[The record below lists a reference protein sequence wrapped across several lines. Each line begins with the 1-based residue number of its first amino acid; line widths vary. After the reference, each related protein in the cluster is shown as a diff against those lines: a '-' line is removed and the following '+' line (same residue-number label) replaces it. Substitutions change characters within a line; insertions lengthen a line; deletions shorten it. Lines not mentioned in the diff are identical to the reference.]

1 MNALMGKVYRGSGLF
16 DAVHYVRLRRGMWQ
30 WEKRGKPTKVP
41 HLVKQRAV
49 REYAG
54 LFGCAVLVETGTL
67 LGDMVYACRHAFREI
82 HSIEL
87 DEALHRRARERFGR
101 YSQVRLHHGDSA
113 EVLPRVIGG
122 LSEPI
127 LFWLDAHY
135 SGGMTARGSVD
146 TPIAEELQA
155 IFKHQDGRHVVLID
169 DAHEF
174 VGENGYPTMDD
185 LRAFVEALRPDLF
198 VEVFDNIIRISP
210 NLRVGGRP

>member
-1 MNALMGKVYRGSGLF
+1 MGKIYRNFGLF
-16 DAVHYVRLRRGMWQ
+16 DAVHYVRLRRAVWE
-30 WEKRGKPTKVP
+30 WEKRGRPTKVP

-67 LGDMVYACRHAFREI
+67 LGDMVYACRHVFREI

-87 DEALHRRARERFGR
+87 DESLHRRARERLAR
-101 YSQVRLHHGDSA
+101 YSQIRFHHGDSA
-113 EVLPRVIGG
+113 EVLPRVIAG
-122 LSEPI
+122 LSEPV

-135 SGGMTARGSVD
+135 SGGITARGPVD
-146 TPIAEELQA
+146 TPIAQELQT
-155 IFKHQDGRHVVLID
+155 IFKHQDRSHVVLID

-185 LRAFVEALRPDLF
+185 LRAFVESSRPDVF
-198 VEVFDNIIRISP
+198 VEVRDNIIRLSP
-210 NLRVGGRP
+210 SREIR